1 MEKKSSHV
9 PKHQPTT
16 VTNEENSSRE
26 LRRVKT
32 GAKKKGMMTR
42 MRTQEAEDHDH
53 DHDHDEIEP
62 IITYL
67 SKDDL

>member
-1 MEKKSSHV
+1 MKK
-9 PKHQPTT
+9 T
-16 VTNEENSSRE
+16 VQESCVGSK
-26 LRRVKT
+26 L
-32 GAKKKGMMTR
+32 GQKKKGMMTR

>member
-32 GAKKKGMMTR
+32 GAKKK
-42 MRTQEAEDHDH
+42 A
-53 DHDHDEIEP
+53 
-62 IITYL
+62 
-67 SKDDL
+67 

>member
-1 MEKKSSHV
+1 MKK
-9 PKHQPTT
+9 T
-16 VTNEENSSRE
+16 VQE

-32 GAKKKGMMTR
+32 GPKKRHHDDMMTR
-42 MRTQEAEDHDH
+42 MMRTQEAEDHDH
-53 DHDHDEIEP
+53 DHDHDEIET

>member
-1 MEKKSSHV
+1 
-9 PKHQPTT
+9 
-16 VTNEENSSRE
+16 
-26 LRRVKT
+26 
-32 GAKKKGMMTR
+32 